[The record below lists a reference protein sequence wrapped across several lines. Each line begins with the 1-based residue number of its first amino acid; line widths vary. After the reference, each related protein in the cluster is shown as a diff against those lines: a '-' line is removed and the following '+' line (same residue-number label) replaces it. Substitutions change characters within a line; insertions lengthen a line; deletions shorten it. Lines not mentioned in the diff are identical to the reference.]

1 MVLSNHAP
9 ISQSCIK
16 RLELRSEDGLILP
29 LFSIVLV
36 VVLVLVLDFPPV
48 SFEEEVED
56 EDEDD

>member
-1 MVLSNHAP
+1 MAG
-9 ISQSCIK
+9 QDCIK
-16 RLELRSEDGLILP
+16 LGLANVTKVTDLDWRCALP
-29 LFSIVLV
+29 VVLV